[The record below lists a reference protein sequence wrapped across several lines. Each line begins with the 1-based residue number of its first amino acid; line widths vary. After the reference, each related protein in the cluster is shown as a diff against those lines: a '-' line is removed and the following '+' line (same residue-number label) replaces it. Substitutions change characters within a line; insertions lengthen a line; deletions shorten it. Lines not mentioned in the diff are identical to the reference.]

1 MAVEVKFGNLG
12 IDAIERDLGIKFTE
26 DDRKLLQE
34 TRQEQVMNGKEVVKM
49 PSRSWHFFDIP
60 RQLELGSYGFFLEI
74 RKMLS
79 RYKLKGNLAV
89 NFVFSDEEKPEKLY
103 RLRTL
108 EGFPVFLYG
117 TKTEVLA
124 GSTFTHPCFYQIYKE
139 NKKTIVY
146 KEVNTLRFFEK
157 VKELDMH
164 VPDDFLVPKEGDYNG
179 REVKLSKNE
188 LLNPN
193 NKNTILFD
201 IYSSISRVKPW
212 NGEQL
217 KDIDSKYWELKYS
230 DLKEEF
236 KGYKKH
242 LKELKAKMQ

>member
-26 DDRKLLQE
+26 EDRKLLRE
-34 TRQEQVMNGKEVVKM
+34 TRQETVMEGNEKVKM

-60 RQLELGSYGFFLEI
+60 RQLELGSYGFFLEV

-79 RYKLKGNLAV
+79 RYKLKGKLDV

-103 RLRTL
+103 KLRTI

-117 TKTEVLA
+117 TKTEVIA
-124 GSTFTHPCFYQIYKE
+124 GSTFTHPCFYQLYKE

-146 KEVNTLRFFEK
+146 KEVETLKFFAE
-157 VKELDMH
+157 VKELDMY
-164 VPDDFLVPKEGDYNG
+164 VPRDFLVPKEGDYKW
-179 REVKLSKNE
+179 REVKLTKDE
-188 LLNPN
+188 LLNPSD
-193 NKNTILFD
+193 KNTILFGNSFD
-201 IYSSISRVKPW
+201 ICRVKPW
-212 NGEQL
+212 NGERL
-217 KDIDSKYWELKYS
+217 FYIDREYWKLKYS
-230 DLKEEF
+230 DLKEEL
-236 KGYKKH
+236 KGYKKY

>member
-1 MAVEVKFGNLG
+1 MKFGNLG

-26 DDRKLLQE
+26 EDRKLLQE
-34 TRQEQVMNGKEVVKM
+34 TRQETVMKGNEKVNM

-79 RYKLKGNLAV
+79 RYDLKGKLDV
-89 NFVFSDEEKPEKLY
+89 NFVFSEEEKPEKLY
-103 RLRTL
+103 KLRTI

-117 TKTEVLA
+117 TKTQVLA

-146 KEVNTLRFFEK
+146 KEVKTLSFFAK

-201 IYSSISRVKPW
+201 TYSSISRVKPW
-212 NGEQL
+212 NGERL

-230 DLKEEF
+230 DLEEEL

>member
-1 MAVEVKFGNLG
+1 
-12 IDAIERDLGIKFTE
+12 
-26 DDRKLLQE
+26 
-34 TRQEQVMNGKEVVKM
+34 
-49 PSRSWHFFDIP
+49 
-60 RQLELGSYGFFLEI
+60 
-74 RKMLS
+74 
-79 RYKLKGNLAV
+79 
-89 NFVFSDEEKPEKLY
+89 
-103 RLRTL
+103 
-108 EGFPVFLYG
+108 
-117 TKTEVLA
+117 
-124 GSTFTHPCFYQIYKE
+124 
-139 NKKTIVY
+139 
-146 KEVNTLRFFEK
+146 
-157 VKELDMH
+157 MH

-230 DLKEEF
+230 DLKEEL